1 MNATTNGKIII
12 HKNIITTINLIFCFI
27 KGKKKK
33 RKIFV
38 SNIYGSSKDIIF
50 LFSLFIYQII
60 NFSFK
65 VVRLQI
71 ANISRYLRQS
81 LYLHR
86 QAGKQIHGPGWGW
99 QCHLYWVMGWQGC
112 DGACSIYLSLFL
124 KKKIQLLSCR
134 ICMHLCKCTNFL
146 EVGISLKLL

>member
-12 HKNIITTINLIFCFI
+12 HKNIIATINLIFYFI

-65 VVRLQI
+65 VVRL
-71 ANISRYLRQS
+71 
-81 LYLHR
+81 
-86 QAGKQIHGPGWGW
+86 
-99 QCHLYWVMGWQGC
+99 
-112 DGACSIYLSLFL
+112 
-124 KKKIQLLSCR
+124 
-134 ICMHLCKCTNFL
+134 
-146 EVGISLKLL
+146 